1 MNTHTHTHTH
11 TQPQPQPHTERSPQ
25 MLMWIA
31 GIAVIVFSVGG
42 VAAIMG
48 WI

>member
-1 MNTHTHTHTH
+1 MNAHPHTR
-11 TQPQPQPHTERSPQ
+11 PYTERSPQ
-25 MLMWIA
+25 LLMWIA
-31 GIAVIVFSVGG
+31 GIAVIVFSAAG